1 MSESRVS
8 EAAVEFR
15 DALKQV
21 GLDTIREIGEPDERP
36 DLVVVGPQGVRIPI
50 EIQRRSLLTEREL
63 PSLLLERAKGT
74 PSQATHVVVADRVT
88 ERARVELRSR
98 GWGWLDLRGHVH
110 LEAPGVFI
118 DARVTPSARGAT
130 ESSKESLAGRVG
142 LELAT
147 LLLMRPDAALGIRA
161 SAAELGRAPSSVSE
175 EMSRLRGA
183 GLVDQDRRPV
193 VPDLFNALAGRWRP
207 DSVDVAAL
215 PAPHEDLLDQ
225 ALRIAAADPEDQPG
239 WALGGSLA
247 AVAYGAPLHVSG
259 AYPPDLYVPDTV
271 TLRRAM
277 QLLGTAR
284 SHEDRAGTLRL
295 APVSAVCRGRVDGK
309 PYGNSV
315 WPLAHP
321 LFVALD
327 LAADPGR
334 GAEVL
339 ASWDPPESWHRVW

>member
-36 DLVVVGPQGVRIPI
+36 DLVVVGPQGIRIPI

-63 PSLLLERAKGT
+63 PSLLERAKGT

-215 PAPHEDLLDQ
+215 PAPQRLARPPHPG
-225 ALRIAAADPEDQPG
+225 AAHRRSGSRGPAWVGAGWQPG
-239 WALGGSLA
+239 SGRLRCAAPCVRGLPSRSLRPGHGHAEARDA
-247 AVAYGAPLHVSG
+247 APRH
-259 AYPPDLYVPDTV
+259 
-271 TLRRAM
+271 R
-277 QLLGTAR
+277 
-284 SHEDRAGTLRL
+284 
-295 APVSAVCRGRVDGK
+295 
-309 PYGNSV
+309 
-315 WPLAHP
+315 
-321 LFVALD
+321 
-327 LAADPGR
+327 
-334 GAEVL
+334 
-339 ASWDPPESWHRVW
+339 PEP